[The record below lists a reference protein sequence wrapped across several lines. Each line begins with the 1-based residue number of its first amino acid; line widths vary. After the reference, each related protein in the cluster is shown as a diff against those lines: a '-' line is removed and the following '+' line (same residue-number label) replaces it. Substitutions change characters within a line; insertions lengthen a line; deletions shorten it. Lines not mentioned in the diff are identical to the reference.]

1 MARPEV
7 TGRKLATTADQI
19 VTRLLAALPAIELL
33 RVAEMSEAARLA
45 GASPDTLAREH
56 PDKIVR
62 ISRRRVGMRV
72 VHALMLREPDTS

>member
-1 MARPEV
+1 VSSA
-7 TGRKLATTADQI
+7 ADQI
-19 VTRLLAALPAIELL
+19 ISRLLATLPPLELL
-33 RVAEMSEAARLA
+33 RVAELSEAARLA

-72 VHALMLREPDTS
+72 CHALMLREVSDIAD